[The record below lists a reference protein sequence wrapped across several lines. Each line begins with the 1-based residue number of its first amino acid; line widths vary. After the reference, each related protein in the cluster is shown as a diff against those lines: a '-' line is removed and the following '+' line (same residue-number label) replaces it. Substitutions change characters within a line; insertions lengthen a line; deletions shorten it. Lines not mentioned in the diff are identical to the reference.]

1 MKGKY
6 GQRYFIIHLFIAK
19 LKSQQTKSL
28 AILTFDF
35 YVSPRMLRYKC
46 DSCVRRSVLLMFFY
60 HLFFTYQYTFK
71 TFYYCTQRIVLK
83 YIELVSKRTLTCG
96 CNNIYIYIYIS

>member
-46 DSCVRRSVLLMFFY
+46 DSCVRRSVLLMFFLSFIFHISVY
-60 HLFFTYQYTFK
+60 IQNILSLYTK
-71 TFYYCTQRIVLK
+71 NC
-83 YIELVSKRTLTCG
+83 IE
-96 CNNIYIYIYIS
+96 IYRACF